1 MCHNIYSSL
10 CCILYFY
17 FLCFYIL
24 YFASCFYLSDKYLNE
39 GDGVRGRGL
48 HHQRRHLL
56 LRLQRLQVPR
66 V

>member
-1 MCHNIYSSL
+1 MCVTVSIIYSSL
-10 CCILYFY
+10 YFV
-17 FLCFYIL
+17 FCIL
-24 YFASCFYLSDKYLNE
+24 YFASCIDLSDKYLNE
-39 GDGVRGRGL
+39 GQRVRGRGL